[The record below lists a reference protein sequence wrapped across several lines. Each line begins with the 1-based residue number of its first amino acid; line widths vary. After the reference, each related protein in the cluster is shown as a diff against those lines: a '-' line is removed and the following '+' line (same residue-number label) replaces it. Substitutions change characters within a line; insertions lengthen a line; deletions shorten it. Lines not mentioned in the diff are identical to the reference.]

1 MLTLSKERKFHLIF
15 AQRSESSRAWKFLGR
30 EFQGTKAP
38 GSESSMYG
46 ERKHVGTKVP
56 ATQFYYRYQGEGVLC
71 EMRNCEKVYF
81 AELKLRKMFLLLSY
95 V

>member
-1 MLTLSKERKFHLIF
+1 
-15 AQRSESSRAWKFLGR
+15 
-30 EFQGTKAP
+30 
-38 GSESSMYG
+38 MYG

-81 AELKLRKMFLLLSY
+81 AGRTAARICARTRHEDLQHEVPTKELQEVDMAI
-95 V
+95 